1 MSCLKQD
8 HKNCFVQWEKGM
20 TVNEVQIIRVLPM
33 GGGVFLSGT
42 KHYQPKI
49 TTNEQQDNN
58 SLCIGIMNM
67 GG

>member
-1 MSCLKQD
+1 
-8 HKNCFVQWEKGM
+8 M